1 MTGRLWRG
9 GMVFGGLMLL
19 WGLASRSGIPHFLLP
34 SPLAVAEALWV
45 NRAYLGW
52 HTLITLSEIL
62 SGLALG
68 VTLGVTLALGMIL
81 SPRLQRWLMP
91 LVLTSQAIPVFALAP
106 LLVLWLGFGMSAKV
120 AMAVLVIFFPVTSA
134 FFDGLRRVNQEYL
147 DLARS
152 MNASSLWVNRAYLGW
167 HTLITLSE
175 ILSGLALGVTLG
187 VTLALGMILS
197 PRLQRWLM
205 PLVLTSQAIPVF
217 ALAPLL
223 VLWLGFGM
231 SAKVAMAVLVI
242 FFPVTSAFFDGLRRV
257 NQEYLDLAR
266 SMNASFGAQLR
277 HVRLMAALPA
287 LGSGLRMAAAVAP
300 IGAIIGEWI
309 GSAEGLGYVMLN
321 ANARLQ
327 TDICFA
333 ALFILVLL
341 TLLLWLAVDTL
352 LHRLIDW
359 SPE

>member
-52 HTLITLSEIL
+52 HTLI
-62 SGLALG
+62 
-68 VTLGVTLALGMIL
+68 
-81 SPRLQRWLMP
+81 
-91 LVLTSQAIPVFALAP
+91 
-106 LLVLWLGFGMSAKV
+106 
-120 AMAVLVIFFPVTSA
+120 
-134 FFDGLRRVNQEYL
+134 
-147 DLARS
+147 
-152 MNASSLWVNRAYLGW
+152 
-167 HTLITLSE
+167 
-175 ILSGLALGVTLG
+175 TLG

-300 IGAIIGEWI
+300 IGAIIGEWV

>member
-1 MTGRLWRG
+1 MSGRLWRG
-9 GMVFGGLMLL
+9 GMVFCGLMLL
-19 WGLASRSGIPHFLLP
+19 WALASRSGIPRFLLP
-34 SPLAVAEALWV
+34 SPAAVAEALWV

-68 VTLGVTLALGMIL
+68 VALGVTLALGMIL

-134 FFDGLRRVNQEYL
+134 FFDGLRRVNH
-147 DLARS
+147 D
-152 MNASSLWVNRAYLGW
+152 
-167 HTLITLSE
+167 
-175 ILSGLALGVTLG
+175 
-187 VTLALGMILS
+187 
-197 PRLQRWLM
+197 
-205 PLVLTSQAIPVF
+205 
-217 ALAPLL
+217 
-223 VLWLGFGM
+223 
-231 SAKVAMAVLVI
+231 
-242 FFPVTSAFFDGLRRV
+242 
-257 NQEYLDLAR
+257 YLDLAR
-266 SMNASFGAQLR
+266 SMNASFGAQLL

-300 IGAIIGEWI
+300 IGAIIGEWV

-341 TLLLWLAVDTL
+341 TLFLWLAVDTL

>member
-9 GMVFGGLMLL
+9 SMVFCGLMIL
-19 WGLASRSGIPHFLLP
+19 WGSGPAAAAFLTFFYPPRWRSPRRCGLIAPISAGTRLSRS
-34 SPLAVAEALWV
+34 
-45 NRAYLGW
+45 
-52 HTLITLSEIL
+52 
-62 SGLALG
+62 
-68 VTLGVTLALGMIL
+68 
-81 SPRLQRWLMP
+81 
-91 LVLTSQAIPVFALAP
+91 
-106 LLVLWLGFGMSAKV
+106 
-120 AMAVLVIFFPVTSA
+120 
-134 FFDGLRRVNQEYL
+134 
-147 DLARS
+147 
-152 MNASSLWVNRAYLGW
+152 
-167 HTLITLSE
+167 SE

-300 IGAIIGEWI
+300 IGAIIGEWV

>member
-1 MTGRLWRG
+1 MSERLWRG
-9 GMVFGGLMLL
+9 AMVFCGLMLL
-19 WGLASRSGIPHFLLP
+19 WGLASRSGIPRFRLP
-34 SPLAVAEALWV
+34 SPTAVAEARWV

-68 VTLGVTLALGMIL
+68 VALGVTLALGMIL

-134 FFDGLRRVNQEYL
+134 FFDGLRRVNH
-147 DLARS
+147 D
-152 MNASSLWVNRAYLGW
+152 
-167 HTLITLSE
+167 
-175 ILSGLALGVTLG
+175 
-187 VTLALGMILS
+187 
-197 PRLQRWLM
+197 
-205 PLVLTSQAIPVF
+205 
-217 ALAPLL
+217 
-223 VLWLGFGM
+223 
-231 SAKVAMAVLVI
+231 
-242 FFPVTSAFFDGLRRV
+242 
-257 NQEYLDLAR
+257 YLDLAR
-266 SMNASFGAQLR
+266 SMNASFGAQLQ
-277 HVRLMAALPA
+277 HVRLMAAQPA

-300 IGAIIGEWI
+300 IGAIIGVWV

-341 TLLLWLAVDTL
+341 TLFLWLAVDTL